1 MDTSMTKKVKFPIAA
16 VFAFVYAVLY
26 FYFNSYVIIHY
37 DTINGLIHL
46 CPYVLVGVML
56 LRKKNDVF
64 LCGSIAIF
72 VLSSFLK
79 FIFYSPATMARNFIE
94 FIAVILL
101 LFIALSNCADN
112 RIKAYFENYSVVSK
126 KIWFIPMSVKILGC
140 IIDIY
145 ELHNFKVLYG
155 DVYFH
160 YVEFIYIV
168 LDILFFAFA
177 ALWLINPYSADE
189 QKSPESVSDTS
200 PSVECGAE
208 NCGMIKHILL
218 LLFTFGIWNYIWIYR
233 TTKFLN
239 NTPGVKYNSPTSK
252 LLLCMFVPF
261 YQIYWLYSQGQRIDT
276 FSKSK
281 RINNTDIATVCLL
294 LGFFMPNIAFVLM
307 QDRINAI
314 CMTSASYSAASKAP
328 EINYDEI
335 KKYKELLDSG
345 IITIEEFEAK
355 KKQILGL

>member
-26 FYFNSYVIIHY
+26 LLMNFRVIIYY
-37 DTINGLIHL
+37 DTINSLIIL

-72 VLSSFLK
+72 VLSSFLI
-79 FIFYSPATMARNFIE
+79 FIFYSPAKMASFIE

-101 LFIALSNCADN
+101 LFIALTRCNHDRIQKYFGKYSQYADLLTYIPGALAFIN
-112 RIKAYFENYSVVSK
+112 FL
-126 KIWFIPMSVKILGC
+126 IWFVGFDGYSCLFNGFLTIYVFEYILKIPFFLILSKWLV
-140 IIDIY
+140 DP
-145 ELHNFKVLYG
+145 
-155 DVYFH
+155 
-160 YVEFIYIV
+160 YV
-168 LDILFFAFA
+168 
-177 ALWLINPYSADE
+177 ADE

-200 PSVECGAE
+200 PAVECGAE

-294 LGFFMPNIAFVLM
+294 LGIFMPNIAFVLM

-314 CMTSASYSAASKAP
+314 CMTPASYSAASKAP
-328 EINYDEI
+328 EINYDEL
-335 KKYKELLDSG
+335 KKCKEVYDSG
-345 IITIEEFEAK
+345 IITTEEFEAK